1 LSTKSKAKPRV
12 QRAIVEECVCCHVN
26 FDSNVCPQCHAA
38 GCTHKAKGSAC
49 LLHAA
54 VVAARK
60 LTPQQM
66 TEKIA
71 DLQRELRHITAEAQR
86 LGRIV
91 QDYEANWPKGM
102 PRLEFGV
109 TKESAAA

>member
-1 LSTKSKAKPRV
+1 LSTKKQKSRT

-26 FDSNVCPQCHAA
+26 FDPNICPQCQAA
-38 GCTHKAKGSAC
+38 GCTHKAKSSAC
-49 LLHAA
+49 LLRAA

-66 TEKIA
+66 TERIA
-71 DLQRELRHITAEAQR
+71 DLERELREISADAQR
-86 LGRIV
+86 LGRVV

-102 PRLEFGV
+102 PRLESGAV
-109 TKESAAA
+109 KASAAA